1 MPQWDSP
8 LRGYEDAEPL
18 PSTLNPDGLTV
29 HNPPGSSELSSA
41 YDEFPKEFDPSACRF
56 DFHIYYVPSSPEES
70 TYAKELYERI
80 RREFPEL
87 PVYQFWDRPVGPH
100 TTAMFEVDTLSPH
113 QTGALF
119 SGLRYTGDP
128 ASDVLIH
135 PNTGDALRDHTE
147 LATWMCRRWPIND
160 SILKKKNKDTA

>member
-1 MPQWDSP
+1 MSQWESP

-29 HNPPGSSELSSA
+29 YNPPGSGGLLSA
-41 YDEFPKEFDPSACRF
+41 YDEFPKEFDSSACRF
-56 DFHIYYVPSSPEES
+56 DFHIYYMPSDPEES

-80 RREFPEL
+80 RREFSEL

-100 TTAMFEVDTLSPH
+100 TTGMFEVDTLSPH

-119 SGLRYTGDP
+119 SWLAIHRGP
-128 ASDVLIH
+128 CDVLVH
-135 PNTGDALRDHTE
+135 PNTEDALRDHTE
-147 LATWMCRRWPIND
+147 LATWMGRRWPIND
-160 SILKKKNKDTA
+160 CIFKKKIKDAA